1 MLKHQAAWVL
11 NVIRLVTGQL
21 LKEIVMSDLQ
31 LHNVYG
37 EQRIL
42 DVDLGERLGYI
53 TPTKIR
59 EIIKRNLGELRDYGE
74 CKPLVDTGPE
84 VVGRPSEYYY
94 LNRDQSLFVVM
105 KSETDKA
112 REVRREVIRVYGHYL
127 EGQLT
132 YIREPEW
139 EILKNDLE
147 ILAAE
152 RSDLL
157 KKLENVNRRV
167 AAKVDR
173 LTDLKMK
180 VDSVL
185 EYVQT
190 GSYNESV
197 FVTSV
202 YGDTTLHAP
211 SKEPKLN

>member
-1 MLKHQAAWVL
+1 
-11 NVIRLVTGQL
+11 
-21 LKEIVMSDLQ
+21 
-31 LHNVYG
+31 
-37 EQRIL
+37 
-42 DVDLGERLGYI
+42 
-53 TPTKIR
+53 
-59 EIIKRNLGELRDYGE
+59 
-74 CKPLVDTGPE
+74 
-84 VVGRPSEYYY
+84 
-94 LNRDQSLFVVM
+94 M